1 MKKLDIKGIIFDYG
15 GTLDTRGD
23 HWSEVLWQG
32 YEHFGI
38 GVADDEEV
46 EPGVSIHKQAFRDA
60 YVYGERALAVNP
72 IVTPDFHFEDILREK
87 LILELN
93 FLAGKELLE
102 TGKDDSEKQAKL
114 GNLGNDSEASSSVIS
129 SSSDSL
135 SSDSSSSDSLSSD
148 SSSSDSSSD
157 SSSSDASSESLFLS
171 LSDSEIHQIAVD
183 MARYINSKTLE
194 LLQENRQVLEHLKQ
208 AGYPMVLVSNFY
220 GNINQVLKDAEIDGY
235 FKEVIESAVVGV
247 RKPNPAIFALGVCA
261 LDLPASQVLVVGD
274 TYGKDIIPAHKLGC
288 HTLWI
293 KGLQWEEK
301 KVDESIPDGIIKKLS
316 EMEGF
321 LKIS

>member
-38 GVADDEEV
+38 GVAADEEV

-102 TGKDDSEKQAKL
+102 TGKDDAEKQAKL
-114 GNLGNDSEASSSVIS
+114 GND
-129 SSSDSL
+129 
-135 SSDSSSSDSLSSD
+135 
-148 SSSSDSSSD
+148 
-157 SSSSDASSESLFLS
+157 SDASSESLLLS

-183 MARYINSKTLE
+183 MAHYINAKTLD
-194 LLQENRQVLEHLKQ
+194 LLHENKQVLEHLKE

-235 FKEVIESAVVGV
+235 FKDVIESAVVGV

-301 KVDESIPDGIIKKLS
+301 QVDESIPDGIIRKLS
-316 EMEGF
+316 EMEEF

>member
-1 MKKLDIKGIIFDYG
+1 MKVLDIKGIIFDYG

-46 EPGVSIHKQAFRDA
+46 EPGVSIHKRAFRDA

-114 GNLGNDSEASSSVIS
+114 GNPGKD
-129 SSSDSL
+129 
-135 SSDSSSSDSLSSD
+135 
-148 SSSSDSSSD
+148 
-157 SSSSDASSESLFLS
+157 SDASSESLFLS
-171 LSDSEIHQIAVD
+171 LSDSEILQIAVD
-183 MARYINSKTLE
+183 MARYINAKTLA
-194 LLQENRQVLEHLKQ
+194 LLKENKLVLEHLKQ
-208 AGYPMVLVSNFY
+208 KGYPMVLVSNFY
-220 GNINQVLKDAEIDGY
+220 GNINQVLKDAGIDGY
-235 FKEVIESAVVGV
+235 FEDVIESAVVGV

-301 KVDESIPDGIIKKLS
+301 KVDESIPDGIIRKLS
-316 EMEGF
+316 EMEEF

>member
-1 MKKLDIKGIIFDYG
+1 MKELDIKGIIFDYG

-129 SSSDSL
+129 SSSDS
-135 SSDSSSSDSLSSD
+135 
-148 SSSSDSSSD
+148 
-157 SSSSDASSESLFLS
+157 DASSESLFLS

-183 MARYINSKTLE
+183 MARYINAKTLE
-194 LLQENRQVLEHLKQ
+194 LLQENKQVLEHLKQ

-261 LDLPASQVLVVGD
+261 LDFPASQVLVVGD

-316 EMEGF
+316 EMEEF

>member
-46 EPGVSIHKQAFRDA
+46 EPGVSISKQAFRDA

-87 LILELN
+87 MILELN

-102 TGKDDSEKQAKL
+102 TGKDDAEKQAKL
-114 GNLGNDSEASSSVIS
+114 GND
-129 SSSDSL
+129 
-135 SSDSSSSDSLSSD
+135 
-148 SSSSDSSSD
+148 
-157 SSSSDASSESLFLS
+157 SDASSESLLLS

-183 MARYINSKTLE
+183 MAHYINAKTLD
-194 LLQENRQVLEHLKQ
+194 LLHENKQVLEHLKQ

-301 KVDESIPDGIIKKLS
+301 QVDESIPDGIIRKLS
-316 EMEGF
+316 EMEEF

>member
-38 GVADDEEV
+38 GVAADEEV

-102 TGKDDSEKQAKL
+102 TGKDDAEKQAKL
-114 GNLGNDSEASSSVIS
+114 RND
-129 SSSDSL
+129 
-135 SSDSSSSDSLSSD
+135 
-148 SSSSDSSSD
+148 
-157 SSSSDASSESLFLS
+157 SDASSESLLLS

-183 MARYINSKTLE
+183 MAHYINAKTLD
-194 LLQENRQVLEHLKQ
+194 LLQENKQVLEHLKQ

-235 FKEVIESAVVGV
+235 FKDVIESAVVGV

-301 KVDESIPDGIIKKLS
+301 QVDESIPDGIIRKLS
-316 EMEGF
+316 EMEEF

>member
-38 GVADDEEV
+38 GVAADEEV
-46 EPGVSIHKQAFRDA
+46 EPGVSIRKQAFRDA

-102 TGKDDSEKQAKL
+102 TGKDDAEKQAKL
-114 GNLGNDSEASSSVIS
+114 GNDL
-129 SSSDSL
+129 
-135 SSDSSSSDSLSSD
+135 
-148 SSSSDSSSD
+148 
-157 SSSSDASSESLFLS
+157 DASSESLLLS

-183 MARYINSKTLE
+183 MAHYINAKTLD
-194 LLQENRQVLEHLKQ
+194 LLHENKQVLEHLKQ

-261 LDLPASQVLVVGD
+261 LDLPASQILVVGD

-301 KVDESIPDGIIKKLS
+301 QVDESIPDGIIRKLS
-316 EMEGF
+316 EMEEF

>member
-46 EPGVSIHKQAFRDA
+46 EPGVSVSKQAFRDA

-102 TGKDDSEKQAKL
+102 TGKDDAEKQAKL
-114 GNLGNDSEASSSVIS
+114 GND
-129 SSSDSL
+129 
-135 SSDSSSSDSLSSD
+135 
-148 SSSSDSSSD
+148 
-157 SSSSDASSESLFLS
+157 SDASSESLLLS

-183 MARYINSKTLE
+183 MAHYINAKTLD
-194 LLQENRQVLEHLKQ
+194 LLQENKQVLEHLKQ

-301 KVDESIPDGIIKKLS
+301 QVDESIPDGIIRKLS
-316 EMEGF
+316 EMEEF

>member
-1 MKKLDIKGIIFDYG
+1 MNREMKKLDIKGIIFDYG

-38 GVADDEEV
+38 GVAADEEV

-102 TGKDDSEKQAKL
+102 TGKDDAEKQAKL
-114 GNLGNDSEASSSVIS
+114 GND
-129 SSSDSL
+129 
-135 SSDSSSSDSLSSD
+135 
-148 SSSSDSSSD
+148 
-157 SSSSDASSESLFLS
+157 SDASSESLLLS

-183 MARYINSKTLE
+183 MAHYINAKTLD
-194 LLQENRQVLEHLKQ
+194 LLQENKQVLEHLKQ

-220 GNINQVLKDAEIDGY
+220 GNISQVLKDAGIDGY

-261 LDLPASQVLVVGD
+261 LDLPASQILVVGD

-301 KVDESIPDGIIKKLS
+301 QVDESIPDGIIRKLS
-316 EMEGF
+316 EMEEF

>member
-1 MKKLDIKGIIFDYG
+1 MNREMKKLDIKGIIFDYG

-38 GVADDEEV
+38 GVAADEEV

-102 TGKDDSEKQAKL
+102 TGKDDAEKQAKL
-114 GNLGNDSEASSSVIS
+114 GND
-129 SSSDSL
+129 
-135 SSDSSSSDSLSSD
+135 
-148 SSSSDSSSD
+148 
-157 SSSSDASSESLFLS
+157 SDASSESLLLS

-183 MARYINSKTLE
+183 MAHYINAKTLD
-194 LLQENRQVLEHLKQ
+194 LLQENKLVLEHLKQ

-220 GNINQVLKDAEIDGY
+220 GNINQVLKDAGIDGY

-274 TYGKDIIPAHKLGC
+274 TYGKDIMPAHKLGC

-301 KVDESIPDGIIKKLS
+301 QVDESIPDGIIRKLS
-316 EMEGF
+316 EMEDF

>member
-38 GVADDEEV
+38 GVAADEEV

-87 LILELN
+87 LILELK

-102 TGKDDSEKQAKL
+102 TGKDDAEKQAKL
-114 GNLGNDSEASSSVIS
+114 GND
-129 SSSDSL
+129 
-135 SSDSSSSDSLSSD
+135 
-148 SSSSDSSSD
+148 
-157 SSSSDASSESLFLS
+157 SDASSESLLLS
-171 LSDSEIHQIAVD
+171 LSDSEIHRIAVD
-183 MARYINSKTLE
+183 MAHYINAKTLD
-194 LLQENRQVLEHLKQ
+194 LLHENKQVLEHLKQ

-235 FKEVIESAVVGV
+235 FKDVIESAVVGV

-301 KVDESIPDGIIKKLS
+301 QVDESIPDGIIRKLS
-316 EMEGF
+316 EMEEF

>member
-1 MKKLDIKGIIFDYG
+1 MKVLDIKGIIFDYG

-102 TGKDDSEKQAKL
+102 TGKDDAEKQAKL
-114 GNLGNDSEASSSVIS
+114 GND
-129 SSSDSL
+129 
-135 SSDSSSSDSLSSD
+135 
-148 SSSSDSSSD
+148 
-157 SSSSDASSESLFLS
+157 SDASSESLLLS

-183 MARYINSKTLE
+183 MAHYINAKTLD
-194 LLQENRQVLEHLKQ
+194 LLQENKQVLEHLKQ

-301 KVDESIPDGIIKKLS
+301 QVDESIPDGIIRNLS
-316 EMEGF
+316 EMEEF

>member
-38 GVADDEEV
+38 GVAADEEV

-93 FLAGKELLE
+93 FLAGKKLLE
-102 TGKDDSEKQAKL
+102 TGKDDAEKQAKL
-114 GNLGNDSEASSSVIS
+114 GND
-129 SSSDSL
+129 
-135 SSDSSSSDSLSSD
+135 
-148 SSSSDSSSD
+148 
-157 SSSSDASSESLFLS
+157 SDASSESLLLS

-183 MARYINSKTLE
+183 MAHYINAKTLD
-194 LLQENRQVLEHLKQ
+194 LLQENKQVLEYLKQ

-261 LDLPASQVLVVGD
+261 LNLPASQVLVVGD

-301 KVDESIPDGIIKKLS
+301 QVDESIPDGIIRKLS
-316 EMEGF
+316 EMEEF

>member
-93 FLAGKELLE
+93 FLAGKKLLE
-102 TGKDDSEKQAKL
+102 TGKDDAEKQAKL
-114 GNLGNDSEASSSVIS
+114 GND
-129 SSSDSL
+129 
-135 SSDSSSSDSLSSD
+135 
-148 SSSSDSSSD
+148 
-157 SSSSDASSESLFLS
+157 SDASSESLLLS

-183 MARYINSKTLE
+183 MAHYINAKTLD
-194 LLQENRQVLEHLKQ
+194 LLHENKQVLEHLKQ

-247 RKPNPAIFALGVCA
+247 RKPNPAIFAIGVCA

-301 KVDESIPDGIIKKLS
+301 QVDESIPDGIIRKLS
-316 EMEGF
+316 EMEEF

>member
-1 MKKLDIKGIIFDYG
+1 MKVLDIKGIIFDYG

-102 TGKDDSEKQAKL
+102 TGKDDAEKQAKL
-114 GNLGNDSEASSSVIS
+114 GNLGND
-129 SSSDSL
+129 
-135 SSDSSSSDSLSSD
+135 
-148 SSSSDSSSD
+148 
-157 SSSSDASSESLFLS
+157 SDASSESLFLS
-171 LSDSEIHQIAVD
+171 LSDSEIHQIAAD
-183 MARYINSKTLE
+183 MARYINAKTLA
-194 LLQENRQVLEHLKQ
+194 LLNENRQVLEHLKQ

-220 GNINQVLKDAEIDGY
+220 GNINQVLKDAGIDGN
-235 FKEVIESAVVGV
+235 FKDVIESAVVGV

-274 TYGKDIIPAHKLGC
+274 TYDKDIIPAHKLGC

>member
-1 MKKLDIKGIIFDYG
+1 MKVLDIKGIIFDYG

-72 IVTPDFHFEDILREK
+72 IVIPDFHFEDILREK

-114 GNLGNDSEASSSVIS
+114 GNPGKD
-129 SSSDSL
+129 
-135 SSDSSSSDSLSSD
+135 
-148 SSSSDSSSD
+148 
-157 SSSSDASSESLFLS
+157 SDASSESLFLS
-171 LSDSEIHQIAVD
+171 LSDSEIHQIAED
-183 MARYINSKTLE
+183 MARYINAKTLA
-194 LLQENRQVLEHLKQ
+194 LLKENKLVLEHLKQ
-208 AGYPMVLVSNFY
+208 KGYPMVLVSNFY
-220 GNINQVLKDAEIDGY
+220 GNINQVLKDAGIDGY
-235 FKEVIESAVVGV
+235 FEDVIESAVVGV

-316 EMEGF
+316 EMEEF

>member
-38 GVADDEEV
+38 GVAADEEV

-102 TGKDDSEKQAKL
+102 TGKDDAEKQAKL
-114 GNLGNDSEASSSVIS
+114 GND
-129 SSSDSL
+129 
-135 SSDSSSSDSLSSD
+135 
-148 SSSSDSSSD
+148 
-157 SSSSDASSESLFLS
+157 SDASSESLLLS
-171 LSDSEIHQIAVD
+171 LSDSEIYQIAVD
-183 MARYINSKTLE
+183 MAHYINAKTLD
-194 LLQENRQVLEHLKQ
+194 LLHENKQVLEHLKQ

-235 FKEVIESAVVGV
+235 FKDVIESAVVGV

-301 KVDESIPDGIIKKLS
+301 QVDESIPDGIIRNLS
-316 EMEGF
+316 EMEEF

>member
-38 GVADDEEV
+38 GVAADEEV

-102 TGKDDSEKQAKL
+102 TGKDDAEKQAKL
-114 GNLGNDSEASSSVIS
+114 GND
-129 SSSDSL
+129 
-135 SSDSSSSDSLSSD
+135 
-148 SSSSDSSSD
+148 
-157 SSSSDASSESLFLS
+157 SDASSESLLLS

-183 MARYINSKTLE
+183 MVHYINAKTLD
-194 LLQENRQVLEHLKQ
+194 LLHENKQVLEHLKQ

-301 KVDESIPDGIIKKLS
+301 QVDESIPDGIIRKLS
-316 EMEGF
+316 EMEEF

>member
-1 MKKLDIKGIIFDYG
+1 MNREMKKLDIKGIIFDYG

-102 TGKDDSEKQAKL
+102 TGKDDAEKQAKL
-114 GNLGNDSEASSSVIS
+114 GND
-129 SSSDSL
+129 
-135 SSDSSSSDSLSSD
+135 
-148 SSSSDSSSD
+148 
-157 SSSSDASSESLFLS
+157 SDASSESLLLS
-171 LSDSEIHQIAVD
+171 LSDSEIHQISVD
-183 MARYINSKTLE
+183 MAHYINAKTLD
-194 LLQENRQVLEHLKQ
+194 LLQENKLVLEHLKQ

-220 GNINQVLKDAEIDGY
+220 GNINQVLKDAGIDGY

-274 TYGKDIIPAHKLGC
+274 TYSKDIMPAHKLGC

-301 KVDESIPDGIIKKLS
+301 QVDESIPDGIIRKLS
-316 EMEGF
+316 EMEDF

>member
-38 GVADDEEV
+38 GVAADEEV

-102 TGKDDSEKQAKL
+102 TGKDDAEKQAKL
-114 GNLGNDSEASSSVIS
+114 GND
-129 SSSDSL
+129 
-135 SSDSSSSDSLSSD
+135 
-148 SSSSDSSSD
+148 
-157 SSSSDASSESLFLS
+157 SDASSESLLLS

-183 MARYINSKTLE
+183 MAHYINAKTLD
-194 LLQENRQVLEHLKQ
+194 LLHGNKQVLEHLKQ

-235 FKEVIESAVVGV
+235 FKDVIESAVVGV

-261 LDLPASQVLVVGD
+261 LDLPTSQVLVVGD

-301 KVDESIPDGIIKKLS
+301 QVDESIPDGIIRKLS
-316 EMEGF
+316 EMEEF

>member
-1 MKKLDIKGIIFDYG
+1 MKVLDIKGIIFDYG

-87 LILELN
+87 LILELD

-114 GNLGNDSEASSSVIS
+114 GNLGNDS
-129 SSSDSL
+129 DL
-135 SSDSSSSDSLSSD
+135 S
-148 SSSSDSSSD
+148 
-157 SSSSDASSESLFLS
+157 SSESLFLS

-183 MARYINSKTLE
+183 MARYINAKTLE

-220 GNINQVLKDAEIDGY
+220 GNINQVLKDAGIDGY
-235 FKEVIESAVVGV
+235 FQNVIESAVVGV

>member
-1 MKKLDIKGIIFDYG
+1 MKVLDIKGIIFDYG

-46 EPGVSIHKQAFRDA
+46 EPGVSIHKQAFREA

-72 IVTPDFHFEDILREK
+72 IVTPDFNFEDILREK

-93 FLAGKELLE
+93 FLVGKELLE

-114 GNLGNDSEASSSVIS
+114 RNPGKD
-129 SSSDSL
+129 
-135 SSDSSSSDSLSSD
+135 
-148 SSSSDSSSD
+148 
-157 SSSSDASSESLFLS
+157 SDASSESLFLS
-171 LSDSEIHQIAVD
+171 LSDSEIQQIAVD
-183 MARYINSKTLE
+183 MARYINAKTLA
-194 LLQENRQVLEHLKQ
+194 LLNENKLVLEHLKQ
-208 AGYPMVLVSNFY
+208 KGYPMVLVSNFY
-220 GNINQVLKDAEIDGY
+220 GNINQVLKDAGIDGY
-235 FKEVIESAVVGV
+235 FEDVIESAVVGV

-316 EMEGF
+316 EMEEF

>member
-1 MKKLDIKGIIFDYG
+1 MKVLDIKGIIFDYG

-38 GVADDEEV
+38 GVAADEEV

-102 TGKDDSEKQAKL
+102 TGKDDAEKQAKL
-114 GNLGNDSEASSSVIS
+114 GND
-129 SSSDSL
+129 
-135 SSDSSSSDSLSSD
+135 
-148 SSSSDSSSD
+148 
-157 SSSSDASSESLFLS
+157 SDASSESLLLS

-183 MARYINSKTLE
+183 MAHYINAKTLD
-194 LLQENRQVLEHLKQ
+194 LLQENKQVLEHLKQ

-235 FKEVIESAVVGV
+235 FKDVIESAVVGV

-301 KVDESIPDGIIKKLS
+301 QVDESIPDGIIRKLS
-316 EMEGF
+316 EMEEF

>member
-1 MKKLDIKGIIFDYG
+1 MNREMKKLEIKGIIFDYG

-38 GVADDEEV
+38 GVAADEEV

-102 TGKDDSEKQAKL
+102 TGKDDAEKQAKL
-114 GNLGNDSEASSSVIS
+114 GND
-129 SSSDSL
+129 
-135 SSDSSSSDSLSSD
+135 
-148 SSSSDSSSD
+148 
-157 SSSSDASSESLFLS
+157 SDASSESLLLS

-183 MARYINSKTLE
+183 MAHYINAKTLD
-194 LLQENRQVLEHLKQ
+194 LLQENKQVLEHLKQ

-235 FKEVIESAVVGV
+235 FKDVIESAVVGV

-301 KVDESIPDGIIKKLS
+301 QVDESIPDGIIRKLS
-316 EMEGF
+316 EMEEF

>member
-1 MKKLDIKGIIFDYG
+1 MKVLDIKGIIFDYG

-93 FLAGKELLE
+93 FLAGKKLLE

-114 GNLGNDSEASSSVIS
+114 GNPGKD
-129 SSSDSL
+129 
-135 SSDSSSSDSLSSD
+135 
-148 SSSSDSSSD
+148 
-157 SSSSDASSESLFLS
+157 SDASSESLFLS
-171 LSDSEIHQIAVD
+171 LSDSEIQQIAVD
-183 MARYINSKTLE
+183 MARYINAKTLA
-194 LLQENRQVLEHLKQ
+194 LLKENKQVLEHLKQ
-208 AGYPMVLVSNFY
+208 KGYPMVLVSNFY
-220 GNINQVLKDAEIDGY
+220 GNINQVLKDAGIDGY
-235 FKEVIESAVVGV
+235 FEDVIESAVGGV

-301 KVDESIPDGIIKKLS
+301 KVDESIPDGIIRKLS
-316 EMEGF
+316 EMEEF

>member
-1 MKKLDIKGIIFDYG
+1 MKVLDIKGIIFDYG

-102 TGKDDSEKQAKL
+102 TGKDDSEKQTKL
-114 GNLGNDSEASSSVIS
+114 GNPGKD
-129 SSSDSL
+129 
-135 SSDSSSSDSLSSD
+135 
-148 SSSSDSSSD
+148 
-157 SSSSDASSESLFLS
+157 SDASSESLFLS
-171 LSDSEIHQIAVD
+171 LSDSEILQIAVD
-183 MARYINSKTLE
+183 MARYINAKTLA
-194 LLQENRQVLEHLKQ
+194 LLKENKLVLEHLKQ
-208 AGYPMVLVSNFY
+208 KGYPMVLVSNFY
-220 GNINQVLKDAEIDGY
+220 GNINQVLKDAGIDGY
-235 FKEVIESAVVGV
+235 FEDVIESAVVGV

-316 EMEGF
+316 EMEEF
-321 LKIS
+321 RKIS

>member
-1 MKKLDIKGIIFDYG
+1 MNREMKKLDIKGIIFDYG

-38 GVADDEEV
+38 GVAADEEV

-102 TGKDDSEKQAKL
+102 TGKDDAEKQAKL
-114 GNLGNDSEASSSVIS
+114 GND
-129 SSSDSL
+129 
-135 SSDSSSSDSLSSD
+135 
-148 SSSSDSSSD
+148 
-157 SSSSDASSESLFLS
+157 SDASSESLLLS

-183 MARYINSKTLE
+183 MAHYINAKTLD
-194 LLQENRQVLEHLKQ
+194 LLQENKRVLEHLKQ

-220 GNINQVLKDAEIDGY
+220 GNINQVLKDAGIDGY

-274 TYGKDIIPAHKLGC
+274 TYGKDIMPAHKLGC

-301 KVDESIPDGIIKKLS
+301 QVDESIPDGIIRKLS
-316 EMEGF
+316 EMEDF

>member
-1 MKKLDIKGIIFDYG
+1 MKVLDIKGIIFDYG

-23 HWSEVLWQG
+23 HWSEVLWKG

-46 EPGVSIHKQAFRDA
+46 EPGVSIPKQAFRDA

-114 GNLGNDSEASSSVIS
+114 GNPGKDSE
-129 SSSDSL
+129 
-135 SSDSSSSDSLSSD
+135 
-148 SSSSDSSSD
+148 
-157 SSSSDASSESLFLS
+157 ASSESLFLS

-183 MARYINSKTLE
+183 MARYINAKTLA
-194 LLQENRQVLEHLKQ
+194 LLNENKQVLEHLKQ
-208 AGYPMVLVSNFY
+208 KGYPMVLVSNFY
-220 GNINQVLKDAEIDGY
+220 GNINQVLKDAGIDGY
-235 FKEVIESAVVGV
+235 FEDVIESAVVGV

-316 EMEGF
+316 EMEEF

>member
-1 MKKLDIKGIIFDYG
+1 MKNLDIKGIIFDYG

-38 GVADDEEV
+38 GVAADEEV

-102 TGKDDSEKQAKL
+102 TGKDDAEKQAKL
-114 GNLGNDSEASSSVIS
+114 GND
-129 SSSDSL
+129 
-135 SSDSSSSDSLSSD
+135 
-148 SSSSDSSSD
+148 
-157 SSSSDASSESLFLS
+157 SDASSESLLLS

-183 MARYINSKTLE
+183 MAHYINSKTLA
-194 LLQENRQVLEHLKQ
+194 LLNENKQVLEHLKQ

-235 FKEVIESAVVGV
+235 FKDVIESAVVGV

-261 LDLPASQVLVVGD
+261 LNLPASQVLVVGD

-301 KVDESIPDGIIKKLS
+301 QVDESIPDGIIRKLS
-316 EMEGF
+316 EMEEF

>member
-1 MKKLDIKGIIFDYG
+1 MKELDIKGIIFDYG

-46 EPGVSIHKQAFRDA
+46 EPGVSIRKQAFRDA

-114 GNLGNDSEASSSVIS
+114 GNLGNDSEVSSSVI
-129 SSSDSL
+129 
-135 SSDSSSSDSLSSD
+135 
-148 SSSSDSSSD
+148 SSSD

-183 MARYINSKTLE
+183 MARYINSKTLA
-194 LLQENRQVLEHLKQ
+194 LLNENRQVLEHLKQ

>member
-1 MKKLDIKGIIFDYG
+1 MKVLDIKGIIFDYG

-38 GVADDEEV
+38 GVAADEEV
-46 EPGVSIHKQAFRDA
+46 EPGVSIHKLVFRDA

-102 TGKDDSEKQAKL
+102 TGKDDAEKQAKL
-114 GNLGNDSEASSSVIS
+114 GND
-129 SSSDSL
+129 
-135 SSDSSSSDSLSSD
+135 
-148 SSSSDSSSD
+148 
-157 SSSSDASSESLFLS
+157 SDASSESLLLS

-183 MARYINSKTLE
+183 MAHYINAKTLD
-194 LLQENRQVLEHLKQ
+194 LLQENKQVLEHLKQ

-301 KVDESIPDGIIKKLS
+301 QVDESIPDGIIRKLS
-316 EMEGF
+316 EMEEF

>member
-1 MKKLDIKGIIFDYG
+1 MKVLDIKGIIFDYG

-23 HWSEVLWQG
+23 HWSEVLWQS

-93 FLAGKELLE
+93 FLAGKKLLE

-114 GNLGNDSEASSSVIS
+114 GNPGKDSDASLSEMSSV
-129 SSSDSL
+129 
-135 SSDSSSSDSLSSD
+135 SDSSSVSNSE
-148 SSSSDSSSD
+148 
-157 SSSSDASSESLFLS
+157 ASSESLFLS
-171 LSDSEIHQIAVD
+171 LSDSEIQQIAGD
-183 MARYINSKTLE
+183 MARYINAKTLA
-194 LLQENRQVLEHLKQ
+194 LLNENRQVLEHLKQ
-208 AGYPMVLVSNFY
+208 KGYPMVLVSNFY
-220 GNINQVLKDAEIDGY
+220 GNINQVLKDAGIDGY
-235 FKEVIESAVVGV
+235 FKDVIESAVVGV

-274 TYGKDIIPAHKLGC
+274 TYGKDIVPAHKLGC
-288 HTLWI
+288 HTIWI

>member
-38 GVADDEEV
+38 GVAADEEV

-102 TGKDDSEKQAKL
+102 TGKDDAEKQAKL
-114 GNLGNDSEASSSVIS
+114 GNDSDV
-129 SSSDSL
+129 
-135 SSDSSSSDSLSSD
+135 
-148 SSSSDSSSD
+148 
-157 SSSSDASSESLFLS
+157 SSESLLLS
-171 LSDSEIHQIAVD
+171 LADSEIHQISVD
-183 MARYINSKTLE
+183 MAHYINAKTLD
-194 LLQENRQVLEHLKQ
+194 LLQENKQVLEHLKE

-301 KVDESIPDGIIKKLS
+301 QVDESIPDGIIRKLS
-316 EMEGF
+316 EMEEF

>member
-1 MKKLDIKGIIFDYG
+1 MKVLDIKGIIFDYG

-93 FLAGKELLE
+93 FLAGKKLLE
-102 TGKDDSEKQAKL
+102 TGKDDSEKQTKL
-114 GNLGNDSEASSSVIS
+114 GNPGKD
-129 SSSDSL
+129 
-135 SSDSSSSDSLSSD
+135 
-148 SSSSDSSSD
+148 
-157 SSSSDASSESLFLS
+157 SDASSESLFLS
-171 LSDSEIHQIAVD
+171 LSDSEIQQIAVD
-183 MARYINSKTLE
+183 MARYINAKTLA
-194 LLQENRQVLEHLKQ
+194 LLKENKLVLEHLKQ
-208 AGYPMVLVSNFY
+208 KGYPMVLVSNFY
-220 GNINQVLKDAEIDGY
+220 GNINQVLKDAGIDGY
-235 FKEVIESAVVGV
+235 FEDVIESAVVGV

-316 EMEGF
+316 EMEEF

>member
-1 MKKLDIKGIIFDYG
+1 MNREMKKLDIKGIIFDYG

-38 GVADDEEV
+38 GVAADEEV

-102 TGKDDSEKQAKL
+102 TGKDDAEKQAKL
-114 GNLGNDSEASSSVIS
+114 GND
-129 SSSDSL
+129 
-135 SSDSSSSDSLSSD
+135 
-148 SSSSDSSSD
+148 
-157 SSSSDASSESLFLS
+157 SDASSESLLLS

-183 MARYINSKTLE
+183 MAHYINAKTLD
-194 LLQENRQVLEHLKQ
+194 LLQENKQVLEHLKQ
-208 AGYPMVLVSNFY
+208 EGYPMVLVSNFY
-220 GNINQVLKDAEIDGY
+220 GNINQVLKDAGIDGY

-274 TYGKDIIPAHKLGC
+274 TYGKDIMPAHKLGC

-301 KVDESIPDGIIKKLS
+301 QVDESIPDGIIRKLS
-316 EMEGF
+316 EMEDF

>member
-1 MKKLDIKGIIFDYG
+1 MKELDIKGIIFDYG

-114 GNLGNDSEASSSVIS
+114 GNFGKD
-129 SSSDSL
+129 
-135 SSDSSSSDSLSSD
+135 
-148 SSSSDSSSD
+148 
-157 SSSSDASSESLFLS
+157 SDASSESLFLS

-183 MARYINSKTLE
+183 MARYINAKTLA
-194 LLQENRQVLEHLKQ
+194 LLNENKQVLEHLKQ

>member
-1 MKKLDIKGIIFDYG
+1 MKVLDIKGIIFDYG

-93 FLAGKELLE
+93 FLAGKELME

-114 GNLGNDSEASSSVIS
+114 GNFGKD
-129 SSSDSL
+129 
-135 SSDSSSSDSLSSD
+135 
-148 SSSSDSSSD
+148 
-157 SSSSDASSESLFLS
+157 SDASSESLFLS
-171 LSDSEIHQIAVD
+171 LSDSEVQQIAVD
-183 MARYINSKTLE
+183 MARYINAKTLA
-194 LLQENRQVLEHLKQ
+194 LLKENKQVLEHLKQ
-208 AGYPMVLVSNFY
+208 KGYPMVLVSNFY
-220 GNINQVLKDAEIDGY
+220 GNINQVLKDAGIDGY
-235 FKEVIESAVVGV
+235 FEDVIESAVVGV

-274 TYGKDIIPAHKLGC
+274 TYGKDIVPAHKLGC

-316 EMEGF
+316 EMEEF

>member
-38 GVADDEEV
+38 GVAADEEV

-102 TGKDDSEKQAKL
+102 TGKDDAEKQAKL
-114 GNLGNDSEASSSVIS
+114 GND
-129 SSSDSL
+129 
-135 SSDSSSSDSLSSD
+135 
-148 SSSSDSSSD
+148 
-157 SSSSDASSESLFLS
+157 SDASSESLLLS

-183 MARYINSKTLE
+183 MAHYINAKTLD
-194 LLQENRQVLEHLKQ
+194 LLQENKQVLEHLKQ

-235 FKEVIESAVVGV
+235 FKDVIESAVVGV

-274 TYGKDIIPAHKLGC
+274 TYGKDIIPVHKLGC

-301 KVDESIPDGIIKKLS
+301 QVDESIPDGIIRKLS
-316 EMEGF
+316 EMEEF